1 MDLGEYIVFSL
12 ELFSLEWWVPGS
24 HTGGIWKSLWR
35 SEPRRWRCGCSP
47 RRRQK
52 DSPPQKSKISKEV
65 PTVKRPTWNYRTE
78 KYRFKKPPM
87 RRSGVEWRWQK
98 QEYVSSGQN
107 IRIHPL
113 RKMDQKKKIRTEP
126 QGPAWKSKLNPFKHL
141 RKKLYEFYTIAFIN
155 CFYNSFYEASIILIP
170 TQNKNVM
177 KIQNY
182 PLKFLM
188 SIDVKTTQQVKYNN
202 VLKELYT
209 TTSWE
214 LFQEHRLV

>member
-113 RKMDQKKKIRTEP
+113 WKMDQKKKNTDRTSGTCVKVQAESF
-126 QGPAWKSKLNPFKHL
+126 QTFKEEIIWILH
-141 RKKLYEFYTIAFIN
+141 N
-155 CFYNSFYEASIILIP
+155 CFHKL
-170 TQNKNVM
+170 
-177 KIQNY
+177 
-182 PLKFLM
+182 LL
-188 SIDVKTTQQVKYNN
+188 
-202 VLKELYT
+202 
-209 TTSWE
+209 
-214 LFQEHRLV
+214 